1 MSDKI
6 DMISNEVVNRNTLL
20 NKQLLTK
27 VINTYIKEDNDFKTY
42 IINGINNGD
51 IHIIMTIKD
60 YITLNK

>member
-51 IHIIMTIKD
+51 IHIIMMIKD

>member
-6 DMISNEVVNRNTLL
+6 DMISNEVVNRNALL

-27 VINTYIKEDNDFKTY
+27 VINNSIKEDNDFKTY

-51 IHIIMTIKD
+51 IHIIMMIKD

>member
-6 DMISNEVVNRNTLL
+6 DRISNEVVNRKAIL

-27 VINTYIKEDNDFKTY
+27 VININLTEDNDFKTY
-42 IINGINNGD
+42 LINGINNDD
-51 IHIIMTIKD
+51 IHIIMMIKD

>member
-6 DMISNEVVNRNTLL
+6 DMISNEVVNRNALL

-51 IHIIMTIKD
+51 IHIIMMIKD